1 MYMNTKAKGDLAET
15 WFLAD
20 MIQRGYKVAIPYG
33 ENWRY
38 DLIVA
43 RGFGLERVQ
52 VKYVESNSESFVVK
66 CHSSSIQAGGQYS
79 EKRYTADEID
89 WIAVYDASTRK
100 GYYLPISTVG
110 DQPQIVLRIAPA
122 KNGQTKGVRW
132 AKDFENF

>member
-1 MYMNTKAKGDLAET
+1 MNTKIKGDIAET

-20 MIQRGYKVAIPYG
+20 MVQRGYKVAIPYG

-38 DLIVA
+38 DLIVD
-43 RGFGLERVQ
+43 RGFKLERVQ
-52 VKYVESNSESFVVK
+52 VKYVESGGESFVVK
-66 CHSSSIQAGGQYS
+66 CHSSSIQSGSQYS
-79 EKRYTADEID
+79 QKQYTADEID
-89 WIAVYDASTRK
+89 WIAVYDASMAR

-110 DQPQIVLRIAPA
+110 NQPQIVLRISPA

>member
-1 MYMNTKAKGDLAET
+1 MCMNTKVKGDLAET

-38 DLIVA
+38 DLIVE

-52 VKYVESNSESFVVK
+52 VKYVESKGESFVVK
-66 CHSSSIQAGGQYS
+66 CHSSSHMAGNQYS
-79 EKRYTADEID
+79 AKPYSADEVD
-89 WIAVYDASTRK
+89 WIAVYDGSSQR

-110 DQPQIVLRIAPA
+110 DQPQIVLRITPA
-122 KNGQTKGVRW
+122 KNGQTKGIRW
-132 AKDFENF
+132 AKDFQNF